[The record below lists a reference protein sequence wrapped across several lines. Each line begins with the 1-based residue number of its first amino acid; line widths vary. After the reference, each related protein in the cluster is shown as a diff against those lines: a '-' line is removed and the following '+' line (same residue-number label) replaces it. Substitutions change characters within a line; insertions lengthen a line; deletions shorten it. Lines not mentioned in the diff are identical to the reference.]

1 MDNFNELIKIQNQI
15 RQGLLREQE
24 LDKRVSVL
32 SLINELTSGP
42 KESVQKESLIVEA
55 ANKGISEEDLNK
67 EIEKLE
73 KDNII
78 FEPKPGFIKKK

>member
-1 MDNFNELIKIQNQI
+1 MDNFNELMKIQNQI
-15 RQGLLREQE
+15 QKGLLREQE
-24 LDKRVSVL
+24 LDNKISVL

-42 KESVQKESLIVEA
+42 KETVQKESLIIEA

-67 EIEKLE
+67 EIDKLE

-78 FEPKPGFIKKK
+78 FEPNPGYIKKR

>member
-1 MDNFNELIKIQNQI
+1 MNNFNELMKIQNQI
-15 RQGLLREQE
+15 KQGLLREQQ
-24 LDKRVSVL
+24 LDKEISVL

-42 KESVQKESLIVEA
+42 KEMVQKELLIIEA
-55 ANKGISEEDLNK
+55 VNKGISEEELNK

-78 FEPKPGFIKKK
+78 FEPSPGYIKKR